1 LQAAQKIG
9 QSEALTGGA
18 GRDKNFMA
26 SMLEYRHFIMTGD
39 RQKTAGVIII
49 GNEILSGKVEDAN
62 SSFLAKELRA
72 IGVTLMRISVIP
84 DDAEIVGRETVTFSA
99 AYDYVFTSG
108 GVGPTHDDVTMEGI
122 ASGFNV
128 RIIRHHELVRHLM
141 KYCSGRTNTAIM
153 KMADIP
159 EGAEIIDVGE
169 AGLPLVSF
177 RNVFILPGIPQ
188 YLEKKFSAVKERF
201 RCSPFYLKRLY
212 LNARESD
219 IAEPLN
225 KVVAENRDVSF
236 GSYPVIDNAE
246 YKVVVTAE
254 SRSRDRL
261 DLSVDDLLKRLPG
274 DIVIRID

>member
-1 LQAAQKIG
+1 
-9 QSEALTGGA
+9 
-18 GRDKNFMA
+18 MV
-26 SMLEYRHFIMTGD
+26 EYRHFIMTGNI
-39 RQKTAGVIII
+39 QKTAGVIII

-84 DDAEIVGRETVTFSA
+84 DDVEIIGRETVAFSA

-108 GVGPTHDDVTMEGI
+108 GVGPTHDDMTMEGI
-122 ASGFNV
+122 AAGFNV
-128 RIIRHHELVRHLM
+128 RIVRHPELVQHLM
-141 KYCSGRTNTAIM
+141 KYCGGRTNTATM

-159 EGAEIIDVGE
+159 EGAEIIDIGD

-188 YLEKKFSAVKERF
+188 YLVKKFSAVKERF
-201 RCSPFYLKRLY
+201 RCPPFYLRRLY

-219 IAEPLN
+219 IADFLN
-225 KVVAENRDVSF
+225 KVVAENREVTF

-254 SRSRDRL
+254 SRSRNSL
-261 DLSVDDLLKRLPG
+261 DLSVEDLLQRLPG
-274 DIVIRID
+274 NIVVRVE